1 MFTIKTHA
9 SFTDESLYT
18 DGLKAHCLIMSFSHY
33 AVGKNRVR
41 FFTKIQT
48 GFLIRKRIFRFF
60 IKTLNRIIDQ
70 IDPQRGGLFVSAE
83 GILPSM

>member
-9 SFTDESLYT
+9 SFIDESLYT
-18 DGLKAHCLIMSFSHY
+18 DGLKAHCSIMYFSRY

-41 FFTKIQT
+41 FFKIQT
-48 GFLIRKRIFRFF
+48 GFLIRKQIFRFF
-60 IKTLNRIIDQ
+60 NKTLNRIIDL
-70 IDPQRGGLFVSAE
+70 INPQRGGLFVSAN